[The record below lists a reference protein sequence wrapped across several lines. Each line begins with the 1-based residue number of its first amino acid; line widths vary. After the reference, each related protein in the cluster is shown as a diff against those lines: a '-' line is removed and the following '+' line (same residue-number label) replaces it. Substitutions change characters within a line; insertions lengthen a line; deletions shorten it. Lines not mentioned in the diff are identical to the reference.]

1 MVTNR
6 LGNLCW
12 VSRILGMVK
21 TATNWGRSGVQD
33 WLIQRGTAIVLAG
46 SAVLLAI
53 FWMTHSP
60 LHYEAWKA
68 LFAKQWVQYIG
79 ILSIFSLLAHTW
91 IGVWTI
97 TTDYIKPV
105 LLRVFAQGLVMSL
118 LIVEMIWGIR
128 IIWDV

>member
-1 MVTNR
+1 
-6 LGNLCW
+6 
-12 VSRILGMVK
+12 MVK

-53 FWMTHSP
+53 FLITHRP
-60 LHYEAWKA
+60 LHYEVWKA
-68 LFAKQWVQYIG
+68 LFAKHWVQYIG

-97 TTDYIKPV
+97 STDYIKPV
-105 LLRVFAQGLVMSL
+105 VLRVFVQGIVMSL